1 MTTSYTIDIETP
13 TLETA
18 DAPAKA
24 VLERAQ
30 KSVGFIPNMYAGM
43 AVAPAVLDTY
53 LDGYRRFR
61 EEAGFGP
68 PEQEVVFLTISRF
81 NGCDYCV
88 AAHSMI
94 ADKKSKVPQDSL
106 AALRAGQALP
116 DTRLEALRAFTATM
130 VESRGN
136 PTEADVA
143 AFREAGFEERHILA
157 IILAIAVKTL
167 SNYTNHLFKPEVD
180 AVFADY
186 KV

>member
-1 MTTSYTIDIETP
+1 MTTNYTIDIETP

-18 DAPAKA
+18 DAPTRA

-43 AVAPAVLDTY
+43 AVVPAVLDTY
-53 LDGYRRFR
+53 LDGYKRFR
-61 EEAGFGP
+61 EESGFTP
-68 PEQEVVFLTISRF
+68 PEQEVVFLTISAF
-81 NGCDYCV
+81 NGCDYCQ

-106 AALRAGQALP
+106 AALRAGRKLHDA
-116 DTRLEALRAFTATM
+116 RLEALRAFTYTM

-136 PTEADVA
+136 PSEADVA
-143 AFREAGFEERHILA
+143 AFREAGFDERHILG
-157 IILAIAVKTL
+157 IILALAVKTL

-180 AVFADY
+180 EVFADY